1 MKSIINPW
9 FIYLAGACDEIRE
22 VLGLLFV
29 IAFIPCV
36 CIVVI
41 YFLSFMDD
49 ELDIFRSTKYIE
61 FLKKIN
67 DVINITNYFSLY
79 FHYRINNKNHN
90 RIFL

>member
-36 CIVVI
+36 CIMVM
-41 YFLSFMDD
+41 YFLSFMMNSMF
-49 ELDIFRSTKYIE
+49 LDPKFI
-61 FLKKIN
+61 LK
-67 DVINITNYFSLY
+67 F
-79 FHYRINNKNHN
+79 
-90 RIFL
+90 

>member
-22 VLGLLFV
+22 IFGFLSL

-41 YFLSFMDD
+41 YFLAFMYD
-49 ELDIFRSTKYIE
+49 ELDIFRSTK
-61 FLKKIN
+61 
-67 DVINITNYFSLY
+67 
-79 FHYRINNKNHN
+79 
-90 RIFL
+90 